1 MIQMCAFGLS
11 LARKNVEKEGLVRN
25 EMLGSE
31 PEQVVQVGLPQC
43 SVVDGLFFPM
53 SKK

>member
-11 LARKNVEKEGLVRN
+11 LARKNVEERGLVRN

-31 PEQVVQVGLPQC
+31 PVQ
-43 SVVDGLFFPM
+43 VVDGLFFSM